1 MSTVSES
8 ARPTGK
14 LSQTALKALILAATC
29 LLTFACLV
37 LPEIFNNQNLSIK
50 VGDVSNQE
58 ILAPSSLTFESEV
71 LTEEARQ
78 QAANAVEPVYLPSDP
93 AITKSQLEKLNNA
106 IYFISTVRQDEHSTR
121 QQKLSDLS
129 ALEDL
134 NLSDTQ
140 KELMLAL
147 DEESWNKISTEAN
160 RVLETVLRDSLR
172 NDQVGRARANLP
184 ALVDFSFSQDQ
195 NELIIA
201 LVSPLIVPTSLYS
214 EEQTNLAREHART
227 IIEPVSRKISAGEV
241 IVRRGQVIHEAELEA
256 LEVYG
261 LAEPTDQTNLYIRAA
276 VMVLLCGS
284 ITGLYYNLRSG
295 QPFTTLKSILMV
307 SVVFVLFLGLAR
319 FLVIDRTL
327 IPYIY
332 PVAAFGLTLSIV
344 FNMEM
349 SILLSVILGVLTV
362 FGKSREAELSLLY
375 ILPTIAGILTIRR
388 ARRIASFLVS
398 GIFIA
403 LAGMAV
409 VVIFRLGDS
418 YTDLLGFG
426 SLLAAAALNG
436 LASGSVTLI
445 LQHIFASLLDIPT
458 ALQLLDISRPD
469 HPLLQLILREAP
481 GSYQHSLLVS
491 NLAEQ
496 AAEAI
501 GADRLLVRVGT
512 LFHDSGKTVNPAYF
526 IENQLKEKIDSHD
539 AADPA
544 VAAATIIQHVYDGVA
559 LAKHYRLPSRV
570 IDFILEHHGTMVTRY
585 QYSQALAQA
594 ENPADV
600 DISRFTYPGPAPR
613 SRETAILM
621 LADGTEARARAN
633 TPRTDEEIRRV
644 IQDTI
649 DTCQEAGQLDNTDL
663 TLRDLRT
670 IADSFF
676 ATLKRS
682 YHPRIQYPART
693 TAEEAPSS
701 GGVPPTSENEQAKE

>member
-58 ILAPSSLTFESEV
+58 VLAPSSLTFESDV

-140 KELMLAL
+140 KELLLAL

-227 IIEPVSRKISAGEV
+227 TIEPVSRQISAGEV

-332 PVAAFGLTLSIV
+332 PVAAFGL
-344 FNMEM
+344 
-349 SILLSVILGVLTV
+349 LGQRL
-362 FGKSREAELSLLY
+362 A
-375 ILPTIAGILTIRR
+375 
-388 ARRIASFLVS
+388 
-398 GIFIA
+398 A
-403 LAGMAV
+403 LALAV
-409 VVIFRLGDS
+409 DV
-418 YTDLLGFG
+418 
-426 SLLAAAALNG
+426 
-436 LASGSVTLI
+436 
-445 LQHIFASLLDIPT
+445 
-458 ALQLLDISRPD
+458 ALQLHAAQLGFHLLGPIGRIGPD
-469 HPLLQLILREAP
+469 PRAGIAP
-481 GSYQHSLLVS
+481 RQQVVHRLAVMQGGIADMVTSYQLVLPVHAHMVLVAIVGFAVLL
-491 NLAEQ
+491 
-496 AAEAI
+496 
-501 GADRLLVRVGT
+501 
-512 LFHDSGKTVNPAYF
+512 
-526 IENQLKEKIDSHD
+526 
-539 AADPA
+539 
-544 VAAATIIQHVYDGVA
+544 
-559 LAKHYRLPSRV
+559 
-570 IDFILEHHGTMVTRY
+570 
-585 QYSQALAQA
+585 
-594 ENPADV
+594 
-600 DISRFTYPGPAPR
+600 GPAG
-613 SRETAILM
+613 INVL
-621 LADGTEARARAN
+621 L
-633 TPRTDEEIRRV
+633 
-644 IQDTI
+644 
-649 DTCQEAGQLDNTDL
+649 
-663 TLRDLRT
+663 
-670 IADSFF
+670 
-676 ATLKRS
+676 
-682 YHPRIQYPART
+682 
-693 TAEEAPSS
+693 
-701 GGVPPTSENEQAKE
+701 